1 MIKII
6 ALFFVI
12 FLLMLSAIW
21 TINIIILICKVRCFN
36 VVIIK
41 KINLISEIV
50 SNIFK
55 DLKKYNNCVK
65 K

>member
-41 KINLISEIV
+41 KINLISEII

>member
-55 DLKKYNNCVK
+55 NLKKYNNCVK

>member
-55 DLKKYNNCVK
+55 DLKKYNNCV
-65 K
+65 